1 MGYGDTPQPQQGRP
15 AQGGQQAQVADQA
28 YYPEDQMSY
37 YPGDMWA
44 GKPSQDH
51 ALQVR
56 EAVYGAP
63 LPTEDDFNNWFNLF
77 RILLDMVKR
86 VPGYDQ
92 TIYAELNRD
101 LEDIIDRANSQGRRQ
116 IVKSKIQKFYFKIS
130 SLVPK
135 GDTPVQGVT
144 GITAMIT
151 NQSSTKQTV
160 TMNSQQQKTQSLW
173 PFGGK

>member
-1 MGYGDTPQPQQGRP
+1 MAYGDPVRQQQPQQ
-15 AQGGQQAQVADQA
+15 QQQQQPQLTDDQ
-28 YYPEDQMSY
+28 YYDSPGY

-56 EAVYGAP
+56 EAVYGAV
-63 LPTEDDFNNWFNLF
+63 LPEEDDFNSWFQMF
-77 RILLDMVKR
+77 RILLDMIKR
-86 VPGYDQ
+86 VPGYDS
-92 TIYAELNRD
+92 TIYSELNRD

-116 IVKSKIQKFYFKIS
+116 IVRSKIQKFYFKIS

-151 NQSSTKQTV
+151 NQSTSKQEIR
-160 TMNSQQQKTQSLW
+160 MPQQPAASSFW
-173 PFGGK
+173 PWGKK

>member
-1 MGYGDTPQPQQGRP
+1 MGYGDSPQPQQRP
-15 AQGGQQAQVADQA
+15 AQGQQQGQIADQG
-28 YYPEDQMSY
+28 YYPEDQMAY
-37 YPGDMWA
+37 YPGDMWS

-56 EAVYGAP
+56 EAVYGAA
-63 LPTEDDFNNWFNLF
+63 LPEEDDFNNWFNLF
-77 RILLDMVKR
+77 RILLDMIKR

-160 TMNSQQQKTQSLW
+160 TMNSQQPKTQSLW

>member
-1 MGYGDTPQPQQGRP
+1 MAYGDPVQQPQQQQPQGQIDDGRG
-15 AQGGQQAQVADQA
+15 GGQYQDDG
-28 YYPEDQMSY
+28 YY
-37 YPGDMWA
+37 YPGDMWQ

-63 LPTEDDFNNWFNLF
+63 LPEAEDFENWFSLF
-77 RILLDMVKR
+77 RILLDMIKR
-86 VPGYDQ
+86 VPGYDS
-92 TIYAELNRD
+92 TIYSELNRD

-116 IVKSKIQKFYFKIS
+116 IVRSKIQKFYFKIS

-151 NQSSTKQTV
+151 NQSTSKQEIR
-160 TMNSQQQKTQSLW
+160 MPQQQKEVGFFPWSR
-173 PFGGK
+173 K

>member
-1 MGYGDTPQPQQGRP
+1 MAYGDPAPQQQRQQQQPQQG
-15 AQGGQQAQVADQA
+15 QQPQIADQG
-28 YYPEDQMSY
+28 YYDDPYGY

-56 EAVYGAP
+56 EAVYGAN
-63 LPTEDDFNNWFNLF
+63 LPEEEDFDSWFQLF
-77 RILLDMVKR
+77 RILLDMIKR
-86 VPGYDQ
+86 VPSYDQ
-92 TIYAELNRD
+92 SIYAELNRD
-101 LEDIIDRANSQGRRQ
+101 LEDIIDRANSQGRKQ
-116 IVKSKIQKFYFKIS
+116 IVRSKIQKFYFKIS

-151 NQSSTKQTV
+151 NQSKSTQEIRMPQQNKQPGF
-160 TMNSQQQKTQSLW
+160 W
-173 PFGGK
+173 PWSR

>member
-1 MGYGDTPQPQQGRP
+1 MGYGDVQPQRQAQQPQQGQLP
-15 AQGGQQAQVADQA
+15 EQA
-28 YYPEDQMSY
+28 YYPEDQYY

-44 GKPSQDH
+44 GKASQDH

-56 EAVYGAP
+56 EAVYGAV
-63 LPTEDDFNNWFNLF
+63 LPTEEDFDSWFNLF
-77 RILLDMVKR
+77 RILLDMIKR

-92 TIYAELNRD
+92 QIYAELNRD

-116 IVKSKIQKFYFKIS
+116 IVRSKIQKFYFKIS

-151 NQSSTKQTV
+151 NQSSTKQEIR
-160 TMNSQQQKTQSLW
+160 MPQQQSAPGLFSDW
-173 PFGGK
+173 FGGKR

>member
-1 MGYGDTPQPQQGRP
+1 MAYGDPVQQPQQQQQQGQIDDGR
-15 AQGGQQAQVADQA
+15 GGGMYQDDG
-28 YYPEDQMSY
+28 YY
-37 YPGDMWA
+37 YPGDMWQ

-63 LPTEDDFNNWFNLF
+63 LPEAEDFENWFQLF
-77 RILLDMVKR
+77 RILLDMIKR
-86 VPGYDQ
+86 VPGYDSA
-92 TIYAELNRD
+92 IYSELNRD

-116 IVKSKIQKFYFKIS
+116 IVRSKIQKFYFKIS

-151 NQSSTKQTV
+151 NQSTSKQEIR
-160 TMNSQQQKTQSLW
+160 MPQQQKEVGFFPWSR
-173 PFGGK
+173 K

>member
-1 MGYGDTPQPQQGRP
+1 MAYGDPVQQPQQQQQQPMIDDGR
-15 AQGGQQAQVADQA
+15 GQYQDDG
-28 YYPEDQMSY
+28 YY
-37 YPGDMWA
+37 YPGDMWQ

-63 LPTEDDFNNWFNLF
+63 LPEAEDFENWFNLF
-77 RILLDMVKR
+77 RILLDMIKR
-86 VPGYDQ
+86 VPGYDS
-92 TIYAELNRD
+92 TIYSELNRD

-116 IVKSKIQKFYFKIS
+116 IVRSKIQKFYFKIS

-151 NQSSTKQTV
+151 NQSTSKQEIR
-160 TMNSQQQKTQSLW
+160 MPQQQREVGFFPWSRK
-173 PFGGK
+173 

>member
-1 MGYGDTPQPQQGRP
+1 MAYGDPAPQQPQQQQQQGQIDDGRG
-15 AQGGQQAQVADQA
+15 GGQYQDEG
-28 YYPEDQMSY
+28 YY
-37 YPGDMWA
+37 YPGDMWQ

-51 ALQVR
+51 ALQVK

-63 LPTEDDFNNWFNLF
+63 LPEEDDFNSWFQLF

-86 VPGYDQ
+86 VPSYDQ
-92 TIYAELNRD
+92 SIYAELNRD
-101 LEDIIDRANSQGRRQ
+101 LEDIIDRANSQGRKQ

-151 NQSSTKQTV
+151 NQSKSTQEIR
-160 TMNSQQQKTQSLW
+160 MPQQQKQPGFFPWSR
-173 PFGGK
+173 